1 METTLLRELQRL
13 QRLSVSEL
21 QAEWSKLYNGEPCRS
36 RNRTYLVKRLCWRIQ
51 EMRHGGLSSRAR
63 ARLDELAPDTFV
75 RARVRTRANVAAVG
89 ASPAEVETP
98 PPRRRDPRLPPVGS
112 VISKSYKGVEL
123 QATVREDGI
132 EFEGR
137 MFASLTAVAK
147 HVTGCRSINGRLF
160 WNLVA
165 RKRKS

>member
-1 METTLLRELQRL
+1 METTLLRELQRI

-21 QAEWSKLYNGEPCRS
+21 QAEWSRLYGGEPCRS
-36 RNRTYLVKRLCWRIQ
+36 RNRTYLVKRLCWKLQ
-51 EMRHGGLSSRAR
+51 ELRHGGLTDHAR
-63 ARLDELAPDTFV
+63 ARIGELAPRSFTRD
-75 RARVRTRANVAAVG
+75 RTPREALDAATVANQQKADPVSG
-89 ASPAEVETP
+89 PK
-98 PPRRRDPRLPPVGS
+98 RDPRLPTPGS
-112 VISKSYKGVEL
+112 VIRKVYKGSEL
-123 QATVREDGI
+123 RVTIRDDGV

-137 MFASLTAVAK
+137 VFSSLTAVAK